1 MSSLESAI
9 TCAVEFLAP
18 KGSCSYDRWLTFDL
32 KAEGNDRE
40 GNPQRPFEW
49 LAQYCSPSGYINYRI
64 MLKDGVP
71 HTELTHRSSWITPR
85 APWVPTAS
93 LTETDVPETIRG
105 KRNEAPGFVIS
116 SGAHDSCWRD
126 HGTQTRGWPNI
137 PTNMYTDQQ
146 GVERQNFT
154 DTRYFDIYND
164 SILSVNGISIKGP
177 TGEAGWQ
184 SEESAAQWKTFTDGT
199 WVNDTGLTGAWA
211 VFYGMSKLS
220 PTVDRDFL
228 EIRIDGHWDKGE
240 YGKKGFKE
248 ARILRHYRITDG
260 KVTHVGI
267 PQEENDYFLKGW
279 AEVAEPYVLD
289 QHRFMLD
296 CGFTEKTIPQW
307 KLSFLHPE
315 VQNSHD

>member
-32 KAEGNDRE
+32 KAEGTDRD
-40 GNPQRPFEW
+40 GNVQPTFEW
-49 LAQYCSPSGYINYRI
+49 LAQYCSPGGYIHYRNV
-64 MLKDGVP
+64 LKDGVP
-71 HTELTHRSSWITPR
+71 HTELTNRASWIHPR

-93 LTETDVPETIRG
+93 LTEGDVPEITRG
-105 KRNEAPGFVIS
+105 QTNEAPGFVYN

-126 HGTQTRGWPNI
+126 HGTRTQGWPLI
-137 PTNMYTDQQ
+137 PTNKYMHEGKEY
-146 GVERQNFT
+146 QNHNHT
-154 DTRYFDIYND
+154 HYFHIYND
-164 SILSVNGISIKGP
+164 TTLSVNGISLKGA

-184 SEESAAQWKTFTDGT
+184 SEESAQRWRKFSDGE
-199 WVNDTGLTGAWA
+199 WVNDTGLTGPWA
-211 VFYGMSKLS
+211 IFYGMSMLS
-220 PTVDRDFL
+220 KAVNRNYL
-228 EIRIDGHWDKGE
+228 EIRIDGSWSKGE
-240 YGKKGFKE
+240 YGKRGYKE

-279 AEVAEPYVLD
+279 AEVAEPYVLN
-289 QHRFMLD
+289 QQRFMLD

-307 KLSFLHPE
+307 KLTHLHPE
-315 VQNSHD
+315 AQNGDD